1 MYMYITSQTTLEL
14 AVYGKPH
21 RTTTNQKM
29 WLCKWCQTN
38 CFRHWGVA
46 KPPGSC
52 PIGPEPPL
60 SKCGLKTLGIWAA
73 SEMQAAEW
81 HRITLRGG
89 HPDLETRT
97 TDTREYYT
105 CNRMLNN
112 DYTVTR
118 FFAISNTDNQL
129 SPQVYMYMYH
139 HNECIWPPYLSP
151 STEFSC
157 RVGPGR
163 AEHEGIISGETRKR
177 AFRRQ
182 MAANSRV
189 GAGIA
194 ADWEWMSELYV
205 VERSFELNWCTE
217 PRCYIWLL
225 SQEWK
230 WVNVM
235 CIQWGSA
242 TRSQAPLRGACYQ
255 RGECVE
261 CN

>member
-1 MYMYITSQTTLEL
+1 MKEINVQMPVLYTYITSQTTLEL

-21 RTTTNQKM
+21 WTTTNQKM

-112 DYTVTR
+112 VIQSHVLLQLVTLTTSWVHKYT
-118 FFAISNTDNQL
+118 
-129 SPQVYMYMYH
+129 
-139 HNECIWPPYLSP
+139 CI
-151 STEFSC
+151 
-157 RVGPGR
+157 
-163 AEHEGIISGETRKR
+163 II
-177 AFRRQ
+177 
-182 MAANSRV
+182 
-189 GAGIA
+189 
-194 ADWEWMSELYV
+194 MSV
-205 VERSFELNWCTE
+205 F
-217 PRCYIWLL
+217 
-225 SQEWK
+225 
-230 WVNVM
+230 
-235 CIQWGSA
+235 G
-242 TRSQAPLRGACYQ
+242 LRT
-255 RGECVE
+255 
-261 CN
+261 